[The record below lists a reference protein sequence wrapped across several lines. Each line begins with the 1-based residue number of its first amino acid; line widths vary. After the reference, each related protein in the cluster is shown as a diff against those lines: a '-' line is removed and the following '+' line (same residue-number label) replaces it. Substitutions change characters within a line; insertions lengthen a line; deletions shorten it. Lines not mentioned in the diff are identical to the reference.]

1 MKRVSTNTLKR
12 LNNLEEEKNPRETKK
27 HIKRTADMI
36 DAYMRAETEEEERRV
51 IDEYEEYERIQGI

>member
-12 LNNLEEEKNPRETKK
+12 LNNLEEEKNPRARKK
-27 HIKRTADMI
+27 RIKRTADMI
-36 DAYMRAETEEEERRV
+36 DAYMSAETEEEERRV